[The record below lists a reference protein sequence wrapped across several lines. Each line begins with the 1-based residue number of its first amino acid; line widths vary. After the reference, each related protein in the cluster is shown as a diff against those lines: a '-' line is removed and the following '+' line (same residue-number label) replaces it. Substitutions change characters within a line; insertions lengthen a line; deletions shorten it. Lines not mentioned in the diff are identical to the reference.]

1 MAGEPAITLI
11 GHLGKDPE
19 IKITK
24 GGASIALMSV
34 AVTPRK
40 KNGDEWTDGETIWF
54 RVSLWN
60 REGEA
65 AVEHLR
71 KGDKVLVTGKFGIS
85 TYEKDG
91 VTMTACEV
99 TADTVGAIPKP
110 LPKTTK
116 TEDEAPW

>member
-1 MAGEPAITLI
+1 MAGEPTIIFI

-19 IKITK
+19 MKVTK
-24 GGASIALMSV
+24 GGASIAQMSV
-34 AVTPRK
+34 AVTPRR
-40 KNGDEWTDGETIWF
+40 KNGEEWTDGDTIWF

-71 KGDKVLVTGKFGIS
+71 KGDKVLVTGRFGLS
-85 TYEKDG
+85 TYDKDG
-91 VTMTACEV
+91 VTITACEV

-110 LPKTTK
+110 LPKTK